1 MALCAIGRH
10 SRPGK
15 KYLVGVHRIETVGL
29 FASFWSQKEGHTGGL
44 PFSVKGKEK

>member
-29 FASFWSQKEGHTGGL
+29 FASFWSQKEGPNGRQPL
-44 PFSVKGKEK
+44 SQ